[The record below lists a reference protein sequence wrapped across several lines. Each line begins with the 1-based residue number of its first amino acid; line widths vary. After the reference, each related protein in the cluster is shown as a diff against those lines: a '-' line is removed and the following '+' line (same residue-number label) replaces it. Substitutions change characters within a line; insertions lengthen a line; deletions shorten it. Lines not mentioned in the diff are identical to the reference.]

1 MFDKIF
7 SRLFGV
13 KSEEKE
19 VLEGRKTI
27 EVTQEQ
33 QVPEDTVETTG
44 AAFQKITA
52 KDIATENGIDYIPSV
67 TEKKYKS
74 GKQYVN
80 QFYAENGCYILL
92 HPANDGMPTCPFEW
106 YGEFDGETKILM
118 DNQSSF
124 KGITNLSEILLQMVR
139 LYAKYI
145 DDEMFIA
152 SAGFAIRL
160 DDEVCPDYTGKAS
173 FVLTDDAIRN
183 NNVKPEQ
190 VIEAKKYFLNDFLDH
205 FIGWNFGVAVKSNP
219 QLEKELLEFNSL
231 VISKGLREDAGPG
244 FEVWC
249 SDDVQ
254 HYDLKT
260 A

>member
-1 MFDKIF
+1 MLSKIF
-7 SRLFGV
+7 SNLFGV
-13 KSEEKE
+13 KSEETKGTE
-19 VLEGRKTI
+19 ERK
-27 EVTQEQ
+27 V
-33 QVPEDTVETTG
+33 TG
-44 AAFQKITA
+44 ATPEKSNADFQRITA
-52 KDIATENGIDYIPSV
+52 KKIAAENGIEYISKA
-67 TEKKYKS
+67 TGKKYHS
-74 GKQYVN
+74 GKKYVN
-80 QFYAENGCYILL
+80 QFYAVKGKYILL
-92 HPANDGMPTCPFEW
+92 HPANDGMPTCPIEW
-106 YGEFDGETKILM
+106 FGKFDGKDKMIM

-124 KGITNLSEILLQMVR
+124 KGITNLSDIILQMVR

-145 DDEMFIA
+145 DDDMFIA

-183 NNVKPEQ
+183 NKVKPEQ
-190 VIEAKKYFLNDFLDH
+190 VIEAKKYFFNDFLDH

-231 VISKGLREDAGPG
+231 VISRGLREDAGPG